1 MNNNKNWKWPKC
13 KCGKRIEQSEVGK
26 IGAKICLQ
34 CEVDHALA
42 EEEKRKA
49 EGG

>member
-1 MNNNKNWKWPKC
+1 MKKYKKWKWPKC
-13 KCGKRIEQSEVGK
+13 KCGKRVEQSQVGK

-42 EEEKRKA
+42 KEA
-49 EGG
+49 EQAEDG